1 MLVYIKPLSMF
12 PKLHSDTLFGA
23 ILSAISEIFPS
34 KVDEIIN
41 DFENNNPPFLLSSTF
56 PSIDSKRFYP
66 KIILENKESNVNDKN
81 ALKEYKKIEYVE
93 EEIFLDLIRNN
104 LTESDI
110 LNKFDEYT
118 VLNNL
123 LLKKELSED
132 IEISST
138 IIPHNSV
145 NRMTRETEIF
155 YSEGEEFNNIGL
167 FFIVKFNNPEYKDI
181 VESSLK
187 FLKDRGFGKNISTG
201 QGQFDYEI
209 IDEDLDFNES
219 GDKFITLSR
228 FIPSDDDLANI
239 NINSSYEIGFK
250 RGRSKSG
257 EIRKQVRFF
266 KEGSTFPNYGENPGT
281 IVKSGE
287 ITPAI
292 EYGYAFPVFLGG
304 N

>member
-23 ILSAISEIFPS
+23 ILSAVSEIFPS
-34 KVDEIIN
+34 KVDEIIK

-56 PSIDSKRFYP
+56 PNIDSKRFYP
-66 KIILENKESNVNDKN
+66 KIIQENKDHSIKDKN

-110 LNKFDEYT
+110 LNNFDDYT
-118 VLNNL
+118 VMNNL
-123 LLKKELSED
+123 LLKNELDEN

-145 NRMTRETEIF
+145 NRLTKETEIF

-167 FFIVKFNNPEYKDI
+167 FFIISINNPEYENIIK
-181 VESSLK
+181 SSLK

-209 IDEDLDFNES
+209 SDEDLNFKES

-228 FIPSDDDLANI
+228 FIPSSNDIANI
-239 NINSSYEIGFK
+239 DINSSYEIGSK

-266 KEGSTFPNYGENPGT
+266 KEGSTFPNYGESYGT

-292 EYGYAFPVFLGG
+292 EYGYAFPVFIGG
-304 N
+304 K